1 MGVTEMQPGE
11 DIYQYLSRMQRE
23 LGTDYVYILYGT
35 EVIAPT
41 SGDINVEMAKTVL
54 DYAKGFTK
62 GMSAGLN
69 VVVATLEDFEGE
81 IMIKKI
87 GDDTYLIAFVQPSE
101 KAMEV
106 EEITF

>member
-1 MGVTEMQPGE
+1 MQPGE
-11 DIYQYLSRMQRE
+11 DVYQYLSRMQRE
-23 LGTDYVYILYGT
+23 LGTDYVYILYGA
-35 EVIAPT
+35 EVIAPN
-41 SGDINVEMAKTVL
+41 SGEINVEMAKTVL
-54 DYAKGFTK
+54 DYARNVTR

-81 IMIKKI
+81 MLVKKI
-87 GDDTYLIAFVQPSE
+87 GDGTYFIALVQPGE